1 MSDIATSPSTRLKP
15 AELAPY
21 IQHTKIELGTTRDE
35 MIAHARE
42 TVEYGFNAA
51 MVPASWVP
59 VVAAELAGTGIG
71 IASALDFPTVGVMTS
86 AGKAA
91 EAAEI
96 ARLGATQL
104 DIGVQIGWLKSGMY
118 DAFREDIAGVVR
130 AAGIPVKVMLELP
143 LLTDA
148 EKEAAVEL
156 AQEAGVAFLK
166 NASSGAIET
175 ANAASVRYLVERAR
189 DGVQVKA
196 SGSIKGYPQA
206 LTLLDAGAVLMGTS
220 AGIQIVT
227 DTGDESTVSY

>member
-196 SGSIKGYPQA
+196 SGSIKNYPQA

>member
-1 MSDIATSPSTRLKP
+1 MTDTSVTSDLNLNP

-21 IQHTKIELGTTRDE
+21 IQHTKIEAGSTREE
-35 MIAHARE
+35 MVTHARE
-42 TVEYGFNAA
+42 AAEHGFNAA

-59 VVAAELAGTGIG
+59 LVASELAGTGVE

-104 DIGVQIGWLKSGMY
+104 DMGVQVGWLKSGMY
-118 DAFREDIAGVVR
+118 DEFREDIAGVVR
-130 AAGIPVKVMLELP
+130 ASGIPVKVMLELP

-156 AQEAGVAFLK
+156 SMEAGAAFLK
-166 NASSGAIET
+166 NASSGQIET
-175 ANAASVRYLVERAR
+175 ANPDSVRYLVERAR
-189 DGVQVKA
+189 EGVQVKA
-196 SGSIKGYPQA
+196 SGSIKSYRQTLA
-206 LTLLDAGAVLMGTS
+206 LLRAGAVLVGTS
-220 AGIQIVT
+220 AGLSIIT
-227 DTGDESTVSY
+227 DSTDENTQSY